1 MHASPYHLHI
11 SFVALII
18 VMVNDS
24 KFQVHSFLIPS
35 QVKHCSLHNNHSL
48 NHFRVENDDD
58 DRLDTYNQLQ
68 YSLTPSQTIHS
79 SKHRRTILH
88 QNLNSSSDSVDGDNN
103 IDEKVIN
110 DERQTTKDNDGDNNI
125 GSTGHPPYNTQTSL
139 TKKKHKFKNYGNL
152 PDTQWRAIPM
162 NHLRSHPRF
171 EPLQHPDEIKRIN
184 QLEDVKYFRQDSWQW
199 DALHSGRCTT
209 SQATPAL
216 GFLENNAAKLLGVP
230 RSLQKGCTQA
240 FYRLSSPAIR
250 TLEEMN
256 RILCTGGNG
265 GDKKIQNVWKVMQDH
280 NGSEDSHSHHY
291 PFLAKYMPTITKEDL
306 ESRRDQAK
314 TFISNMST
322 PMRVRMN
329 WGNQQEATAILTA
342 LNYFAKED
350 DGLKVRE
357 VGMCGSGLEFNTKDK
372 NEEIG
377 NLIIGASPDAV
388 IEYSNGTLEALEV
401 KNHCPFVPTEWTN
414 GSKKRNAPK
423 GDKFKIRELPL
434 QSNVPPIYFPQL
446 QMEMLCLGKNC
457 QSAIMVRQT
466 ATCGSILL
474 RVHRDDEWLDEMIYW
489 LQRFVSDYV
498 EKQIEPP
505 PNFFWEGKEAER
517 YQRFV
522 QRTKDLSEQVD
533 VVAEIENGKIQRVL
547 GERGMKLPLF
557 LD

>member
-1 MHASPYHLHI
+1 MTKKEHDKKEKNGRI
-11 SFVALII
+11 RI
-18 VMVNDS
+18 
-24 KFQVHSFLIPS
+24 
-35 QVKHCSLHNNHSL
+35 
-48 NHFRVENDDD
+48 
-58 DRLDTYNQLQ
+58 YNSIK
-68 YSLTPSQTIHS
+68 YNLTPSQTV
-79 SKHRRTILH
+79 HRLSTPSRTILN
-88 QNLNSSSDSVDGDNN
+88 QNLNSSHTNN
-103 IDEKVIN
+103 VGGFERALIDKEQETMK
-110 DERQTTKDNDGDNNI
+110 NDGDSNTTE
-125 GSTGHPPYNTQTSL
+125 STDHQYNTRHSQKKKK
-139 TKKKHKFKNYGNL
+139 KKKHKFRNYGNI

-162 NHLRSHPRF
+162 HHLRSHPRF

-184 QLEDVKYFRQDSWQW
+184 QLEDARYFRQDSWQW

-216 GFLENNAAKLLGVP
+216 GFLEHNAAKLLRVP

-250 TLEEMN
+250 TLEDMN

-265 GDKKIQNVWKVMQDH
+265 GDKKIHHVWKVMHDRD
-280 NGSEDSHSHHY
+280 GSVDGPSKHY
-291 PFLAKYMPTITKEDL
+291 PFLAKYTPTLTPEDL
-306 ESRRDQAK
+306 DTRRNQAK
-314 TFISNMST
+314 KFISNMST
-322 PMRVRMN
+322 PMRIRMN

-342 LNYFAKED
+342 LNYFVQED
-350 DGLKVRE
+350 NGLKVRE
-357 VGMCGSGLEFNTKDK
+357 VGMCGAGLELRSNDNNDGF
-372 NEEIG
+372 G
-377 NLIIGASPDAV
+377 GLIIGASPDAV

-401 KNHCPFVPTEWTN
+401 KNHCPFVPTEWTKGN
-414 GSKKRNAPK
+414 KKKNSNAS
-423 GDKFKIRELPL
+423 DKFKIRELPL

-489 LQRFVSDYV
+489 LQRFVTDYV

-505 PNFFWEGKEAER
+505 ENFFWEGAESER

-522 QRTKDLSEQVD
+522 RWTKDLSEQVD

-547 GERGMKLPLF
+547 GERGLKLPLF